1 MGDIVGAAVSGVE
14 SLVTGGQ
21 TSSTQDQLG
30 QMTLQFMENIF
41 QQFQQQLQEAQK
53 DAQS

>member
-1 MGDIVGAAVSGVE
+1 MGGIIGAAVSGVE
-14 SLVTGGQ
+14 SLLGGSQ
-21 TSSTQDQLG
+21 SSSLQDQTG
-30 QMTLQFMENIF
+30 QMALQFMENIF